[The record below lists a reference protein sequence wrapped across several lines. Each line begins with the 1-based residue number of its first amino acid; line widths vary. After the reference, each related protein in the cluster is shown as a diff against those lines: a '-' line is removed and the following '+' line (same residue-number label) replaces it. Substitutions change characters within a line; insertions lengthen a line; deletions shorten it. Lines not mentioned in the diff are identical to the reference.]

1 MLCEATES
9 SIIQTQSARRHL
21 KDSFIMTGALR
32 KTSKMNCHLSLPWE
46 VNKSPL
52 DGERGQEHPREEKE

>member
-1 MLCEATES
+1 
-9 SIIQTQSARRHL
+9 
-21 KDSFIMTGALR
+21 MTGALR

-46 VNKSPL
+46 VNKSPV